1 MKKKIIFFTVLTL
14 SGLMA
19 AGCGNGATVDP
30 GTQDTQNTQKQD
42 DNTVTSDTQ
51 TQVNNGDAEIVAG
64 VFYNFDLNNK
74 ILMTDNADYVTS
86 DGKIIKDQDKR
97 TTYSSYYM
105 PDNSSS
111 DYMPDFIDVDDSG
124 KNEYRFERQLIADG
138 KSYIFIRE
146 VEHSFQGDII
156 KYSIYTSNGKK
167 VFEIPC
173 DYGVT
178 VDIIC
183 ENEVRSYPGPA
194 RSFVSGKYFIA
205 RTPVDDHVY
214 EDKLYK
220 IEDGEVKKIDSARF
234 ASERERDHSIILAN
248 DGYYIYRPQ
257 EYDPVDGS
265 TVIEIRKDGVTITD
279 IDGWGPGK
287 FESSNG
293 YLLLGNV
300 IYDENG
306 KKLCEVMDDN
316 IDGYINLLQGENPNG
331 YISYIQ
337 NDHICVRDSSG
348 ELLFEPIYLNS
359 ENDAEENFMYVY
371 NDYFIN
377 ENGRIYDKDGNL
389 VFTPDGYDIDVVDNY
404 PRVIG
409 LYDNKIF
416 YNGYCNNGAGGGLW
430 YFDFNNMTDRCI
442 VNQK

>member
-1 MKKKIIFFTVLTL
+1 MKKKIIFFTALTL

-19 AGCGNGATVDP
+19 AGCGNGATDDSV
-30 GTQDTQNTQKQD
+30 TQDTQNTQKQD

-51 TQVNNGDAEIVAG
+51 TQVNNGDAEIVSG

-74 ILMTDNADYVTS
+74 ILMTDSADYVTS

-105 PDNSSS
+105 PDHISS
-111 DYMPDFIDVDDSG
+111 DYMPDFIDIDDSG
-124 KNEYRFERQLIADG
+124 KNEYRFQGQLIADG

-156 KYSIYTSNGKK
+156 KDSIYTSNGKK

-173 DYGVT
+173 DHSASAT
-178 VDIIC
+178 IIF
-183 ENEVRSYPGPA
+183 ENEVHLNYGPA
-194 RSFVSGKYFIA
+194 FSSGSGYFIVK
-205 RTPVDDHVY
+205 TPVDDHVG
-214 EDKLYK
+214 EDTLYK
-220 IEDGEVKKIDSARF
+220 IEDGEVKKIDSLRF
-234 ASERERDHSIILAN
+234 TYIDERYRSIILAN
-248 DGYYIYRPQ
+248 DGYYIYR
-257 EYDPVDGS
+257 YDPVDGS
-265 TVIEIRKDGVTITD
+265 TVMEIRKDGVTITD
-279 IDGWGPGK
+279 FEEWGSGK

-293 YLLLGNV
+293 YILLGNV

-316 IDGYINLLQGENPNG
+316 IDGDINLLQGENPNG

-359 ENDAEENFMYVY
+359 ENDAEENFTYVY

-389 VFTPDGYDIDVVDNY
+389 VFTPDGYDIDETDNY

-416 YNGYCNNGAGGGLW
+416 YNGYYKNGGGLW